1 MILNIDG
8 NSIKNRDDLHRAFSE
23 ALIFPE
29 YYGNNLDALHDC
41 LTSLF
46 EETEIC
52 ISNRDML
59 KENLGDYAK
68 RFEKCIEESS
78 EENPRIKVVYL
89 NKPEGKKGRGE
100 FLRFIKFALFS
111 ASAGLIE
118 IGVFTLLNELAHLQY
133 WVSYL
138 VALVCSVVWSFTL
151 NRRFTFRS
159 ANNVPKAMTLVA
171 LFYLVFTPLSTW
183 LEHFLTGMQWN
194 EYLVT
199 AINMILNFVTEFLY
213 DRFVVFRDS
222 IDTNDI
228 AKKSK

>member
-8 NSIKNRDDLHRAFSE
+8 NCIKNRDDLHRAFSE
-23 ALIFPE
+23 GLIFPDC
-29 YYGNNLDALHDC
+29 YGNNLDALHDC

-59 KENLGDYAK
+59 KENLGDYAIK
-68 RFEKCIEESS
+68 FEKCIEESS
-78 EENPRIKVVYL
+78 AENPRIKVVYL
-89 NKPEGKKGRGE
+89 NKPEGKKGSGE

-111 ASAGLIE
+111 VSAGLIE

-138 VALVCSVVWSFTL
+138 VALVCSVIWNFTL

-199 AINMILNFVTEFLY
+199 AINMVLNFVTEFLY

-228 AKKSK
+228 ARKSK

>member
-23 ALIFPE
+23 ALVFPD

-59 KENLGDYAK
+59 KENLGDYAMK
-68 RFEKCIEESS
+68 FEKCIEESS

-89 NKPEGKKGRGE
+89 NKPEGKKGSGE

-138 VALVCSVVWSFTL
+138 VALVCSVVWNFTL

-171 LFYLVFTPLSTW
+171 LFYQIQSI
-183 LEHFLTGMQWN
+183 Q
-194 EYLVT
+194 
-199 AINMILNFVTEFLY
+199 MI
-213 DRFVVFRDS
+213 
-222 IDTNDI
+222 
-228 AKKSK
+228 

>member
-8 NSIKNRDDLHRAFSE
+8 NCIKNRDDLHRAFSE
-23 ALIFPE
+23 ALNFPDC
-29 YYGNNLDALHDC
+29 YGNNLDALHDC

-59 KENLGDYAK
+59 KDNLGDYALK
-68 RFEKCIEESS
+68 FEKCIEESS
-78 EENPRIKVVYL
+78 EENPRIKVMYL
-89 NKPEGKKGRGE
+89 NKPEGKKGSRE

-138 VALVCSVVWSFTL
+138 VALVCSVVWNFTL

>member
-89 NKPEGKKGRGE
+89 NKPEGKKGSGE

-138 VALVCSVVWSFTL
+138 VALVCSVVWNFTL

>member
-23 ALIFPE
+23 ALIFPD

-59 KENLGDYAK
+59 KENLGDYAMK
-68 RFEKCIEESS
+68 FEKCIEESS

-138 VALVCSVVWSFTL
+138 VALVCSVVWNFTL

>member
-89 NKPEGKKGRGE
+89 NKPEGKKGSGE

>member
-23 ALIFPE
+23 ALIFPDC
-29 YYGNNLDALHDC
+29 YGNNLDALHDC

-59 KENLGDYAK
+59 KENLGDYAMK
-68 RFEKCIEESS
+68 FEKCIEESS

-89 NKPEGKKGRGE
+89 NKPEGKKGSGE

-138 VALVCSVVWSFTL
+138 VALVCSVVWNFTL

-222 IDTNDI
+222 IDKKKKK
-228 AKKSK
+228 KKSK

>member
-23 ALIFPE
+23 VLIFPDC
-29 YYGNNLDALHDC
+29 YGNNLDALHDC

-59 KENLGDYAK
+59 KENLGDYAMK
-68 RFEKCIEESS
+68 FEKCIEESS

-89 NKPEGKKGRGE
+89 NKPEGKKGSGE

-138 VALVCSVVWSFTL
+138 VALVCSVVWNFTL

-194 EYLVT
+194 E
-199 AINMILNFVTEFLY
+199 
-213 DRFVVFRDS
+213 
-222 IDTNDI
+222 
-228 AKKSK
+228 